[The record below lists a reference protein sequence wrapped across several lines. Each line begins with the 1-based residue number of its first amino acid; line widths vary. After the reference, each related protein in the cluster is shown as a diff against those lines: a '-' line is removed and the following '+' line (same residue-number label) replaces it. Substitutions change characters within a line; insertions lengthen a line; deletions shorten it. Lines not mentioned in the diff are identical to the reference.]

1 MLQRQG
7 QFQKAQLVYQE
18 AAAALDNMV
27 KAETKRAG
35 FSVRVVPLPETMTID
50 EGEDLSFMSK
60 LTTEQVT
67 VPMDTESGV
76 TNIANGADSVV
87 VTFSNAKTDT
97 TLRFTTL
104 SVINTIDPNHLKIFP
119 TLVTSQLT
127 TGFTVQLN
135 AKTNSSNYQLSWA
148 VTLP

>member
-1 MLQRQG
+1 
-7 QFQKAQLVYQE
+7 
-18 AAAALDNMV
+18 MV
-27 KAETKRAG
+27 KAETERAG